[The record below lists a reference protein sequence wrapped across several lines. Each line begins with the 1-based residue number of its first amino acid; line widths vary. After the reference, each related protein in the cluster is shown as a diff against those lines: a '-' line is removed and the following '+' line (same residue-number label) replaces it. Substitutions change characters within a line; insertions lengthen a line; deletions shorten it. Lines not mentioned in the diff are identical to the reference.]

1 MVLYRLDPHRMHSP
15 EEFQVTIFHF
25 CAADSRMEG
34 NASRTRCVFEEAVI
48 PLKHAHDNNLFFA
61 IIYI

>member
-1 MVLYRLDPHRMHSP
+1 MHSP

-48 PLKHAHDNNLFFA
+48 PLKHAHDNDLFFA